1 MVIFHS
7 YVKLPEGKI
16 HETKIWQ
23 PGFTATKKQ
32 HETTTSSIDVHAQ
45 TSSRRIFHEQKR
57 CPGGSSNEAIG
68 TLPLSLTS

>member
-1 MVIFHS
+1 MKQKFGSLVS
-7 YVKLPEGKI
+7 QPERNNHRKS
-16 HETKIWQ
+16 
-23 PGFTATKKQ
+23 P
-32 HETTTSSIDVHAQ
+32 TSSIDVHAQ